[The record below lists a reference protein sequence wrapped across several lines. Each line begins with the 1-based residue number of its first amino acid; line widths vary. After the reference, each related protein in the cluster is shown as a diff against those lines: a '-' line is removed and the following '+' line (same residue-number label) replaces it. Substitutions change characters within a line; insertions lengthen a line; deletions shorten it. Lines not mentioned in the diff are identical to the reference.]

1 MGHIMRIAR
10 ISSAV
15 ALAALLVLAPATA
28 ALAHEELISSTPS
41 AGQELETAPE
51 TIMLTFSAEVMTMGA
66 AIIVVDADGT
76 DWVLDEPVVDYSE
89 VTAVLDA
96 SMPDGGYEA
105 RWRVVSSDG
114 HPISGI
120 IPFTVGEA
128 EPLVRESAAPVA
140 TEPSAT
146 EPGTAKEQEQ
156 GATEN
161 RGVPRALLIGGAA
174 AVIAAAGFTIFSVTR
189 RRARRGD
196 SETTDA

>member
-51 TIMLTFSAEVMTMGA
+51 AITLTFSAEVMTMGA
-66 AIIVVDADGT
+66 AIIVVDGDGT
-76 DWVLDEPVVDYSE
+76 DWVRDEPVLDYSE
-89 VTAVLDA
+89 VTAMLDA

-120 IPFTVGEA
+120 IPFTVGDA

-146 EPGTAKEQEQ
+146 EPGTAKEQKQ
-156 GATEN
+156 GTTEN
-161 RGVPRALLIGGAA
+161 GGVPRALLIGGAA

-196 SETTDA
+196 SETTDE

>member
-1 MGHIMRIAR
+1 MRIAR

-15 ALAALLVLAPATA
+15 ALAALLVLMPTTA

-120 IPFTVGEA
+120 IPFTVGDA
-128 EPLVRESAAPVA
+128 EPLVRESAAPMA

-156 GATEN
+156 GTTEN
-161 RGVPRALLIGGAA
+161 GGVPRALLIGGAA
-174 AVIAAAGFTIFSVTR
+174 AVIAAAGFTIFSVAR

>member
-128 EPLVRESAAPVA
+128 EPLVRESTAPVA

-156 GATEN
+156 GTTEN
-161 RGVPRALLIGGAA
+161 GGVPRALLIGGAA